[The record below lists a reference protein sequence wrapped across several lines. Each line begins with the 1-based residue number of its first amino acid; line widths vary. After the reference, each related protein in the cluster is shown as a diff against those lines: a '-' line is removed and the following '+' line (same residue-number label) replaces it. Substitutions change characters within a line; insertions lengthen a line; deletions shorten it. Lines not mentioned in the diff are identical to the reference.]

1 MQVVTASEIKQ
12 NSTILQ
18 NALRGDM
25 LVTKR
30 DKPFVVV
37 LDFKRYEELI
47 AREQRQKSNWIDDT
61 FASMSE
67 NEADELLETIK
78 ESRVNKEIDL
88 WS

>member
-61 FASMSE
+61 FASMLE
-67 NEADELLETIK
+67 NEVDELLETIK